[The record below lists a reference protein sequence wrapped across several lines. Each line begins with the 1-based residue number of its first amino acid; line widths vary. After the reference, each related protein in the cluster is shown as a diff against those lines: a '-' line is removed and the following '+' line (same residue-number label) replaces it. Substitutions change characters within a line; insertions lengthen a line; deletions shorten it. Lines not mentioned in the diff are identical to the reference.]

1 MPRYYFHVRDGSD
14 LRKDREGIELPDL
27 QAARA
32 KALSLAC
39 ASWSAAP
46 PHRGHND
53 QSFEISDETGHT
65 LLTVPFSEA
74 FAERA
79 VT

>member
-1 MPRYYFHVRDGSD
+1 MPRYYFHVRDGDD
-14 LRKDREGIELPDL
+14 LRKDPEGIELPDL
-27 QAARA
+27 EAARA
-32 KALSLAC
+32 KAVSLAC

-46 PHRGHND
+46 PDREHND
-53 QSFEISDETGHT
+53 RTFEISDETGQRV
-65 LLTVPFSEA
+65 LTVPFSEA